1 MIGDLP
7 NLAFLTLSY
16 AHHHGGGMTDWIAH
30 MAISSV
36 IHAVIYGFVF
46 RLMGHLTLSQ
56 DAVLVAV
63 VLGVAFIW
71 ARSRD
76 RRGCAPAPDRD
87 GPAVH

>member
-7 NLAFLTLSY
+7 GLAFLALSY
-16 AHHHGGGMTDWIAH
+16 ARHHGGGMTDWIAH
-30 MAISSV
+30 MAVSSV

-46 RLMGHLTLSQ
+46 RLMGHLTLGQ

-63 VLGVAFIW
+63 VLGVAFAW

-76 RRGCAPAPDRD
+76 RRGW
-87 GPAVH
+87 

>member
-1 MIGDLP
+1 MIESLP
-7 NLAFLTLSY
+7 SLTFLPLSDV
-16 AHHHGGGMTDWIAH
+16 HHHGGGMTDWIAH

-63 VLGVAFIW
+63 VLGVAFVW

-76 RRGCAPAPDRD
+76 RRGW
-87 GPAVH
+87 

>member
-1 MIGDLP
+1 MIESFSSLM
-7 NLAFLTLSY
+7 FLSLSY
-16 AHHHGGGMTDWIAH
+16 AHHHGGGMADWIAH

-56 DAVLVAV
+56 DAVLVAA
-63 VLGVAFIW
+63 VLGVAFVW

-76 RRGCAPAPDRD
+76 RRGW
-87 GPAVH
+87 

>member
-1 MIGDLP
+1 MIGDIP
-7 NLAFLTLSY
+7 GLAFLTLSY

-36 IHAVIYGFVF
+36 IHAVVYGFVF
-46 RLMGHLTLSQ
+46 RLMSHLTLGQ

-63 VLGVAFIW
+63 VLGVAFAW

-76 RRGCAPAPDRD
+76 RRGW
-87 GPAVH
+87 